1 MGKNPFLENKYSE
14 MGEIT
19 FLQKN
24 QQKFFEGNG
33 FKKWKMCFLEK
44 LREKM
49 GYKMKFF
56 FEKERVKKIIKCEK
70 CAILEKMGLK
80 MPFSWKNGLKI

>member
-1 MGKNPFLENKYSE
+1 MKNVQFWKKWSVLGKMGWEKKPFLENKYSE

-70 CAILEKMGLK
+70 CAI
-80 MPFSWKNGLKI
+80 